1 MITVNAR
8 PESIQI
14 DPSHAAVLVID
25 MQNAFATTGGM
36 LDLAG
41 VDISEAQNAVT
52 NAARVVT
59 SARAAGV
66 AIVYLEVGYPTDKST
81 AGGPLSPN
89 PFKELSLRL
98 AHDRPE
104 LAGQLLTWGTW
115 DFEIVE
121 PLAPAPHDIV
131 IRKSRYS
138 GFVGTELD
146 SVLRTRGI
154 RYLIFTGI
162 ASNVCVESTLRDA
175 YFHEYWPLLVED
187 ATMPAGG
194 KDVHAATVYN
204 VEHFFG
210 WVCTTEGLSN
220 ALDFVNRGV
229 PSRSDANSRVNR

>member
-1 MITVNAR
+1 MITVSAR
-8 PESIQI
+8 PESVQI
-14 DPSHAAVLVID
+14 DPCHAAVLVID
-25 MQNAFATTGGM
+25 MQNAFASTGGL

-52 NAARVVT
+52 NTARVVT
-59 SARAAGV
+59 SARAADV
-66 AIVYLEVGYPTDKST
+66 AVVYLQVGYPADKST

-98 AHDRPE
+98 ALDRPE

-115 DFEIVE
+115 NFEIVE

-162 ASNVCVESTLRDA
+162 ASNVC
-175 YFHEYWPLLVED
+175 
-187 ATMPAGG
+187 
-194 KDVHAATVYN
+194 
-204 VEHFFG
+204 
-210 WVCTTEGLSN
+210 TTEGLSN
-220 ALDFVNRGV
+220 ALDFVNREA
-229 PSRSDANSRVNR
+229 PARSDANSKVNR

>member
-1 MITVNAR
+1 MITVDAR
-8 PESIQI
+8 PQSIQI
-14 DPSHAAVLVID
+14 DPCHAAVLVID

-41 VDISEAQNAVT
+41 VDISGAQNAVT
-52 NAARVVT
+52 NAARVVA
-59 SARAAGV
+59 SARAV
-66 AIVYLEVGYPTDKST
+66 DMSIVYLEVGYPADKST
-81 AGGPLSPN
+81 AGGPFSPN
-89 PFKELSLRL
+89 PLKELSLRL
-98 AHDRPE
+98 AFDRPE

-121 PLAPAPHDIV
+121 PLAPAPNDIV

-138 GFVGTELD
+138 GFAGTELD

-187 ATMPAGG
+187 ATMPAGS
-194 KDVHAATVYN
+194 KEIHAATVYN

-220 ALDFVNRGV
+220 ALDFANGEA
-229 PSRSDANSRVNR
+229 PSRSDANSGMNR